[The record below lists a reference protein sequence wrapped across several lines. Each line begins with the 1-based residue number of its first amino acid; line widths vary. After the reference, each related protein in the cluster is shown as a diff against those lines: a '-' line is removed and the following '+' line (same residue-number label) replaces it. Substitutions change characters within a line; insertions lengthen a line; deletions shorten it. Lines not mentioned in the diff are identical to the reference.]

1 MKKYVAGVA
10 GNLELVG
17 SLLPAALHDV
27 VLGGRDLVAA
37 VPISHDALTGL
48 GEFEEETTVD
58 SQPLFETEKRC
69 CDMHK
74 IEIETFVVD
83 NSTIDLTFGLNEE

>member
-1 MKKYVAGVA
+1 MKKYVASVA

-37 VPISHDALTGL
+37 VPISHNALTGL
-48 GEFEEETTVD
+48 GEFEEETAVN
-58 SQPLFETEKRC
+58 SQSIFC
-69 CDMHK
+69 NNK
-74 IEIETFVVD
+74 I
-83 NSTIDLTFGLNEE
+83 TI